1 MVKRL
6 VILGGG
12 ESGVGTALLGL
23 QKGYDVFVSDFGK
36 IKEGYAFALSSNEID
51 WEDGGHTAAE
61 IVRADVVVKS
71 PGIPETAPIILT
83 LKEANVKVISE
94 IEFAATYTEATIVA
108 ITGSNG
114 KTSTASLTY
123 SLLKDELNVA
133 LGGNIGDSFAAQV
146 ATGNY
151 KNFVLELSS
160 FQLDG
165 IENFAPHIAVLTN
178 LSPDHLDRYDNR
190 YENYIAAKFRIT
202 MNQKASD
209 YFIYDADDIEINKW
223 VANHEIK
230 AKKLPFSLTK
240 EVEEGAFIKEN
251 KIIITIQNNQFTMPI
266 ATLGLQ
272 GKHNVKNAMA
282 ASTVA
287 TLLKIRKATIRE
299 SLESFQGV
307 EHRLEKVLKIN
318 NVMYINDSKATNVNA
333 TFYALDSMQSPTVWI
348 VGGVDKGN
356 DYSEL
361 LPLVNEKVKA
371 IICLGLDNEKIK
383 AQFSNVVELLVETA
397 GMEEAVKVA
406 YKLADRN
413 DTVLLSPACASFDLF
428 ENYED
433 RGRQFKEAVRHL

>member
-146 ATGNY
+146 ATGNI
-151 KNFVLELSS
+151 KTLS
-160 FQLDG
+160 
-165 IENFAPHIAVLTN
+165 
-178 LSPDHLDRYDNR
+178 
-190 YENYIAAKFRIT
+190 
-202 MNQKASD
+202 
-209 YFIYDADDIEINKW
+209 
-223 VANHEIK
+223 
-230 AKKLPFSLTK
+230 
-240 EVEEGAFIKEN
+240 
-251 KIIITIQNNQFTMPI
+251 
-266 ATLGLQ
+266 
-272 GKHNVKNAMA
+272 
-282 ASTVA
+282 
-287 TLLKIRKATIRE
+287 
-299 SLESFQGV
+299 
-307 EHRLEKVLKIN
+307 
-318 NVMYINDSKATNVNA
+318 
-333 TFYALDSMQSPTVWI
+333 
-348 VGGVDKGN
+348 
-356 DYSEL
+356 
-361 LPLVNEKVKA
+361 
-371 IICLGLDNEKIK
+371 
-383 AQFSNVVELLVETA
+383 
-397 GMEEAVKVA
+397 
-406 YKLADRN
+406 
-413 DTVLLSPACASFDLF
+413 
-428 ENYED
+428 
-433 RGRQFKEAVRHL
+433 